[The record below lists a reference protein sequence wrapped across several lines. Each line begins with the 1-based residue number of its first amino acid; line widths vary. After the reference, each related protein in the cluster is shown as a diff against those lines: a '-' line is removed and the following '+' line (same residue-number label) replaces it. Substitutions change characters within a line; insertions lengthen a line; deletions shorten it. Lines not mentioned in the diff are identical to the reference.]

1 MGTGRK
7 IRGCA
12 SFPEVDKEN
21 ELILAEALK
30 AALPHYMKHPILHV
44 QHSERPVGIVER
56 AEFDENGALYI
67 EGSIFDT
74 PENDVVWKDIQEG
87 KLNKFS
93 IFGRRVEGTPECQLP
108 PELRKSPC
116 VTRALELYSISVV
129 GDNAI
134 NPKTY
139 LEVAKGGDGTPFG
152 EYEDFKECVSQN
164 QSKDNPEA
172 YCASVHKKI
181 TGEWPS
187 EKAEPEPGPE
197 KAEPEEPEE
206 TKEPIKCKKSESD
219 ISARLAKIE
228 ETLAKLVE
236 SDKKVHETMKSEEK
250 MEDKE
255 TKEPVEKA
263 EPVET
268 VKAEPVPT
276 PDYVV
281 KAVMEDEIRKSISE
295 IQKAYDARFET
306 IEKAYSELRE
316 TVEKMKKE
324 KIEKGGNVVVIARE
338 KIEANPRLGNLDI
351 LKEVI

>member
-1 MGTGRK
+1 
-7 IRGCA
+7 
-12 SFPEVDKEN
+12 
-21 ELILAEALK
+21 
-30 AALPHYMKHPILHV
+30 
-44 QHSERPVGIVER
+44 
-56 AEFDENGALYI
+56 
-67 EGSIFDT
+67 
-74 PENDVVWKDIQEG
+74 
-87 KLNKFS
+87 
-93 IFGRRVEGTPECQLP
+93 
-108 PELRKSPC
+108 
-116 VTRALELYSISVV
+116 
-129 GDNAI
+129 
-134 NPKTY
+134 
-139 LEVAKGGDGTPFG
+139 
-152 EYEDFKECVSQN
+152 
-164 QSKDNPEA
+164 
-172 YCASVHKKI
+172 
-181 TGEWPS
+181 
-187 EKAEPEPGPE
+187 
-197 KAEPEEPEE
+197 
-206 TKEPIKCKKSESD
+206 
-219 ISARLAKIE
+219 
-228 ETLAKLVE
+228 
-236 SDKKVHETMKSEEK
+236 